1 MVYIEIAQ
9 PERLKPTSLS
19 KLSAFVSFEYDSN
32 LVSIIKSMGTRVYI
46 PDKKTWEIPE
56 SAVPML
62 MSRLRD
68 YDVLLRGEMRHETPE
83 SHAQLP
89 SGFVFTTKPYKH
101 QMEGVIYGLE
111 HESFL
116 LGDDQGLGKALSLST
131 LIYTPT
137 GAKTIKDIEVGDKV
151 FDDEGNIQTVSNVY
165 NHTDVQMYDI
175 TFSDGVVIRC
185 CKDHLWGI
193 IDQGKYKV
201 VDTNWFL
208 KENHL
213 GVRRADALR
222 NKTNWNYYIPLCK
235 PVNFEVQDLPL
246 DPYLVG
252 CLLGDGSITGTSVGF
267 TTSDDFIVQELN
279 KILYPDY
286 TLKSSDSMQ
295 SIDYNIIKTEMNE
308 DFGNPRKVNKIRKA
322 LEDMALM
329 GTNSH
334 SKFIPD
340 IFKFNSV
347 ENRISILQGLMDTD
361 GYASEDNLTQY
372 TTVSERLKDDVRFL
386 VESLGGMARVSEC
399 DGAYTLTIQ
408 LYDPTI
414 LFRLPRK
421 LNRVKK
427 RKFKPHR
434 NIVKIEEAGREDAKC
449 ISVTGSSELYVCEH
463 FVVTH
468 NTKEIIDLAMCR
480 KQTDGI
486 KHCLIICGINGNKYN
501 WADEV
506 KIHSREDSW
515 ILGTRFTKRPPIKMI
530 EGSTKDKMED
540 LNNIP
545 HQFFWITNIETLR
558 GGSFKENQGKRTVTR
573 FPIAEKIQEL
583 CDRGIIG
590 MIAFDEAHKAKNPD
604 SQQGKA
610 LLSIDCKGPKIPMS
624 GTFVLNNPLDL
635 YLPLKWA
642 GFETHSFYA
651 YKQHYCKMGGFG
663 GKEIVG
669 YKNLD
674 ELRSM
679 VSKVMLRRVKGDVLD
694 LPPKVHTIEWVDAYP
709 EQKSLYKDV
718 RDQVRDNIDKV
729 KVHPDPL
736 SEMLR
741 LRQVTGYPG
750 ILSSTVTKSA
760 KMDRMEELVEDE
772 VSVGGKAIIFSNW
785 SEMTNVIRHKLK
797 KYNPAYITGEVG
809 SVQRME
815 EKDRFQNDPNC
826 KVMIGTIGA
835 LGTGFTLTAAQLVIF
850 VDEPWNRGIKDQ
862 AEDRAHR
869 IGTRGTVRVVTI
881 LTRDTVDEGVYNL
894 VQKKGKMADLLVD
907 GKVDGKNVDNVLSYL
922 LTFGG

>member
-19 KLSAFVSFEYDSN
+19 KLSAFVSFEYESN

-46 PDKKTWEIPE
+46 PDKRTWEIPE

-62 MSRLRD
+62 MSRLHD
-68 YDVLLRGEMRHETPE
+68 YDVLLRGEMRHEAPE

-116 LGDDQGLGKALSLST
+116 LGDDQGLGK
-131 LIYTPT
+131 
-137 GAKTIKDIEVGDKV
+137 
-151 FDDEGNIQTVSNVY
+151 
-165 NHTDVQMYDI
+165 
-175 TFSDGVVIRC
+175 
-185 CKDHLWGI
+185 
-193 IDQGKYKV
+193 
-201 VDTNWFL
+201 
-208 KENHL
+208 
-213 GVRRADALR
+213 
-222 NKTNWNYYIPLCK
+222 
-235 PVNFEVQDLPL
+235 
-246 DPYLVG
+246 
-252 CLLGDGSITGTSVGF
+252 
-267 TTSDDFIVQELN
+267 
-279 KILYPDY
+279 
-286 TLKSSDSMQ
+286 
-295 SIDYNIIKTEMNE
+295 
-308 DFGNPRKVNKIRKA
+308 
-322 LEDMALM
+322 
-329 GTNSH
+329 
-334 SKFIPD
+334 
-340 IFKFNSV
+340 
-347 ENRISILQGLMDTD
+347 
-361 GYASEDNLTQY
+361 
-372 TTVSERLKDDVRFL
+372 
-386 VESLGGMARVSEC
+386 
-399 DGAYTLTIQ
+399 
-408 LYDPTI
+408 
-414 LFRLPRK
+414 
-421 LNRVKK
+421 
-427 RKFKPHR
+427 
-434 NIVKIEEAGREDAKC
+434 
-449 ISVTGSSELYVCEH
+449 
-463 FVVTH
+463 
-468 NTKEIIDLAMCR
+468 TKEIIDLAMCR
-480 KQTDGI
+480 KQTDGL

-558 GGSFKENQGKRTVTR
+558 GGSFKEKQGKRTVIR

-635 YLPLKWA
+635 YLPLKWS

-651 YKQHYCKMGGFG
+651 YKQHYCTMGGFG

-760 KMDRMEELVEDE
+760 KMDRMEELVEEE

>member
-19 KLSAFVSFEYDSN
+19 KLSAFVSFEYESN

-56 SAVPML
+56 SAVQML
-62 MSRLRD
+62 MRRLQD

-116 LGDDQGLGKALSLST
+116 LGDDQGLGK
-131 LIYTPT
+131 
-137 GAKTIKDIEVGDKV
+137 
-151 FDDEGNIQTVSNVY
+151 
-165 NHTDVQMYDI
+165 
-175 TFSDGVVIRC
+175 
-185 CKDHLWGI
+185 
-193 IDQGKYKV
+193 
-201 VDTNWFL
+201 
-208 KENHL
+208 
-213 GVRRADALR
+213 
-222 NKTNWNYYIPLCK
+222 
-235 PVNFEVQDLPL
+235 
-246 DPYLVG
+246 
-252 CLLGDGSITGTSVGF
+252 
-267 TTSDDFIVQELN
+267 
-279 KILYPDY
+279 
-286 TLKSSDSMQ
+286 
-295 SIDYNIIKTEMNE
+295 
-308 DFGNPRKVNKIRKA
+308 
-322 LEDMALM
+322 
-329 GTNSH
+329 
-334 SKFIPD
+334 
-340 IFKFNSV
+340 
-347 ENRISILQGLMDTD
+347 
-361 GYASEDNLTQY
+361 
-372 TTVSERLKDDVRFL
+372 
-386 VESLGGMARVSEC
+386 
-399 DGAYTLTIQ
+399 
-408 LYDPTI
+408 
-414 LFRLPRK
+414 
-421 LNRVKK
+421 
-427 RKFKPHR
+427 
-434 NIVKIEEAGREDAKC
+434 
-449 ISVTGSSELYVCEH
+449 
-463 FVVTH
+463 
-468 NTKEIIDLAMCR
+468 TKEIIDLAMCR
-480 KQTDGI
+480 KQTDGL

-506 KIHSREDSW
+506 KIHSKEDSW

-558 GGSFKENQGKRTVTR
+558 GGSFKEKQGKRTVIR

-583 CDRGIIG
+583 CDKGIIG

-760 KMDRMEELVEDE
+760 KMDRMEELVEEE
-772 VSVGGKAIIFSNW
+772 VAVGGKAIIFSNW

-809 SVQRME
+809 SVQRIE

>member
-1 MVYIEIAQ
+1 MVHIEIAQ

-68 YDVLLRGEMRHETPE
+68 YDVLLRGEMHHETPE
-83 SHAQLP
+83 SHARLP

-116 LGDDQGLGKALSLST
+116 LGDDQGLGK
-131 LIYTPT
+131 
-137 GAKTIKDIEVGDKV
+137 
-151 FDDEGNIQTVSNVY
+151 
-165 NHTDVQMYDI
+165 
-175 TFSDGVVIRC
+175 
-185 CKDHLWGI
+185 
-193 IDQGKYKV
+193 
-201 VDTNWFL
+201 
-208 KENHL
+208 
-213 GVRRADALR
+213 
-222 NKTNWNYYIPLCK
+222 
-235 PVNFEVQDLPL
+235 
-246 DPYLVG
+246 
-252 CLLGDGSITGTSVGF
+252 
-267 TTSDDFIVQELN
+267 
-279 KILYPDY
+279 
-286 TLKSSDSMQ
+286 
-295 SIDYNIIKTEMNE
+295 
-308 DFGNPRKVNKIRKA
+308 
-322 LEDMALM
+322 
-329 GTNSH
+329 
-334 SKFIPD
+334 
-340 IFKFNSV
+340 
-347 ENRISILQGLMDTD
+347 
-361 GYASEDNLTQY
+361 
-372 TTVSERLKDDVRFL
+372 
-386 VESLGGMARVSEC
+386 
-399 DGAYTLTIQ
+399 
-408 LYDPTI
+408 
-414 LFRLPRK
+414 
-421 LNRVKK
+421 
-427 RKFKPHR
+427 
-434 NIVKIEEAGREDAKC
+434 
-449 ISVTGSSELYVCEH
+449 
-463 FVVTH
+463 
-468 NTKEIIDLAMCR
+468 TKEIIDIAMCR
-480 KQTDGI
+480 KQTDGL

-558 GGSFKENQGKRTVTR
+558 GGSFKEKQGKRTVTR

-651 YKQHYCKMGGFG
+651 YKQHYCTMGGFG

-709 EQKSLYKDV
+709 EQKALYKDV

-760 KMDRMEELVEDE
+760 KMDRMEELVEEE
-772 VSVGGKAIIFSNW
+772 VLVGGKAIIFSNW
-785 SEMTNVIRHKLK
+785 SEMTNVIRNKLK

-815 EKDRFQNDPNC
+815 EKDRFQNDPDC

-835 LGTGFTLTAAQLVIF
+835 LGTGFTLNAAQLVIF

-869 IGTRGTVRVVTI
+869 IGTRGTVRIVTI

-922 LTFGG
+922 LNFGG

>member
-62 MSRLRD
+62 MSRLHD

-116 LGDDQGLGKALSLST
+116 LGDDQGMGK
-131 LIYTPT
+131 
-137 GAKTIKDIEVGDKV
+137 
-151 FDDEGNIQTVSNVY
+151 
-165 NHTDVQMYDI
+165 
-175 TFSDGVVIRC
+175 
-185 CKDHLWGI
+185 
-193 IDQGKYKV
+193 
-201 VDTNWFL
+201 
-208 KENHL
+208 
-213 GVRRADALR
+213 
-222 NKTNWNYYIPLCK
+222 
-235 PVNFEVQDLPL
+235 
-246 DPYLVG
+246 
-252 CLLGDGSITGTSVGF
+252 
-267 TTSDDFIVQELN
+267 
-279 KILYPDY
+279 
-286 TLKSSDSMQ
+286 
-295 SIDYNIIKTEMNE
+295 
-308 DFGNPRKVNKIRKA
+308 
-322 LEDMALM
+322 
-329 GTNSH
+329 
-334 SKFIPD
+334 
-340 IFKFNSV
+340 
-347 ENRISILQGLMDTD
+347 
-361 GYASEDNLTQY
+361 
-372 TTVSERLKDDVRFL
+372 
-386 VESLGGMARVSEC
+386 
-399 DGAYTLTIQ
+399 
-408 LYDPTI
+408 
-414 LFRLPRK
+414 
-421 LNRVKK
+421 
-427 RKFKPHR
+427 
-434 NIVKIEEAGREDAKC
+434 
-449 ISVTGSSELYVCEH
+449 
-463 FVVTH
+463 
-468 NTKEIIDLAMCR
+468 TKELIDLAMCR
-480 KQTDGI
+480 KQTDGL

-558 GGSFKENQGKRTVTR
+558 GGSFKEKQGKRTITR

-869 IGTRGTVRVVTI
+869 IGTRGTVRIVTI

>member
-62 MSRLRD
+62 MSRLHD
-68 YDVLLRGEMRHETPE
+68 YDVLLRGKMRHETPE

-89 SGFVFTTKPYKH
+89 SGFMFTTKPYKH

-116 LGDDQGLGKALSLST
+116 LGDDQGLGK
-131 LIYTPT
+131 
-137 GAKTIKDIEVGDKV
+137 
-151 FDDEGNIQTVSNVY
+151 
-165 NHTDVQMYDI
+165 
-175 TFSDGVVIRC
+175 
-185 CKDHLWGI
+185 
-193 IDQGKYKV
+193 
-201 VDTNWFL
+201 
-208 KENHL
+208 
-213 GVRRADALR
+213 
-222 NKTNWNYYIPLCK
+222 
-235 PVNFEVQDLPL
+235 
-246 DPYLVG
+246 
-252 CLLGDGSITGTSVGF
+252 
-267 TTSDDFIVQELN
+267 
-279 KILYPDY
+279 
-286 TLKSSDSMQ
+286 
-295 SIDYNIIKTEMNE
+295 
-308 DFGNPRKVNKIRKA
+308 
-322 LEDMALM
+322 
-329 GTNSH
+329 
-334 SKFIPD
+334 
-340 IFKFNSV
+340 
-347 ENRISILQGLMDTD
+347 
-361 GYASEDNLTQY
+361 
-372 TTVSERLKDDVRFL
+372 
-386 VESLGGMARVSEC
+386 
-399 DGAYTLTIQ
+399 
-408 LYDPTI
+408 
-414 LFRLPRK
+414 
-421 LNRVKK
+421 
-427 RKFKPHR
+427 
-434 NIVKIEEAGREDAKC
+434 
-449 ISVTGSSELYVCEH
+449 
-463 FVVTH
+463 
-468 NTKEIIDLAMCR
+468 TKEIIDIAMCR

-506 KIHSREDSW
+506 KIHSKEDSW

-545 HQFFWITNIETLR
+545 CQFFWITNIETLR
-558 GGSFKENQGKRTVTR
+558 GGSFKEKQGKRTVIR

-610 LLSIDCKGPKIPMS
+610 LLSINCKGPKIPMS

-635 YLPLKWA
+635 YLPLRWA

-651 YKQHYCKMGGFG
+651 YKQHYCTMGGFG

-750 ILSSTVTKSA
+750 IISSTVTKSA
-760 KMDRMEELVEDE
+760 KMDRMEELVEEE

-869 IGTRGTVRVVTI
+869 IGTRGTVRIVTI

>member
-62 MSRLRD
+62 MSRLHD
-68 YDVLLRGEMRHETPE
+68 YDVLLRGKMRHETPE

-89 SGFVFTTKPYKH
+89 SGFMFTTKPYKH

-116 LGDDQGLGKALSLST
+116 LGDDQGLGK
-131 LIYTPT
+131 
-137 GAKTIKDIEVGDKV
+137 
-151 FDDEGNIQTVSNVY
+151 
-165 NHTDVQMYDI
+165 
-175 TFSDGVVIRC
+175 
-185 CKDHLWGI
+185 
-193 IDQGKYKV
+193 
-201 VDTNWFL
+201 
-208 KENHL
+208 
-213 GVRRADALR
+213 
-222 NKTNWNYYIPLCK
+222 
-235 PVNFEVQDLPL
+235 
-246 DPYLVG
+246 
-252 CLLGDGSITGTSVGF
+252 
-267 TTSDDFIVQELN
+267 
-279 KILYPDY
+279 
-286 TLKSSDSMQ
+286 
-295 SIDYNIIKTEMNE
+295 
-308 DFGNPRKVNKIRKA
+308 
-322 LEDMALM
+322 
-329 GTNSH
+329 
-334 SKFIPD
+334 
-340 IFKFNSV
+340 
-347 ENRISILQGLMDTD
+347 
-361 GYASEDNLTQY
+361 
-372 TTVSERLKDDVRFL
+372 
-386 VESLGGMARVSEC
+386 
-399 DGAYTLTIQ
+399 
-408 LYDPTI
+408 
-414 LFRLPRK
+414 
-421 LNRVKK
+421 
-427 RKFKPHR
+427 
-434 NIVKIEEAGREDAKC
+434 
-449 ISVTGSSELYVCEH
+449 
-463 FVVTH
+463 
-468 NTKEIIDLAMCR
+468 TKEIIDIAMCR

-506 KIHSREDSW
+506 KIHSKEDSW

-545 HQFFWITNIETLR
+545 CQFFWITNIETLR
-558 GGSFKENQGKRTVTR
+558 GGSFKEKQGKRTVIR

-635 YLPLKWA
+635 YLPLRWA

-651 YKQHYCKMGGFG
+651 YKQHYCTMGGFG

>member
-19 KLSAFVSFEYDSN
+19 KLSAFVSFEYESN

-68 YDVLLRGEMRHETPE
+68 YDVLLRGEMRHETPQ

-116 LGDDQGLGKALSLST
+116 LGDDQGLGK
-131 LIYTPT
+131 
-137 GAKTIKDIEVGDKV
+137 
-151 FDDEGNIQTVSNVY
+151 
-165 NHTDVQMYDI
+165 
-175 TFSDGVVIRC
+175 
-185 CKDHLWGI
+185 
-193 IDQGKYKV
+193 
-201 VDTNWFL
+201 
-208 KENHL
+208 
-213 GVRRADALR
+213 
-222 NKTNWNYYIPLCK
+222 
-235 PVNFEVQDLPL
+235 
-246 DPYLVG
+246 
-252 CLLGDGSITGTSVGF
+252 
-267 TTSDDFIVQELN
+267 
-279 KILYPDY
+279 
-286 TLKSSDSMQ
+286 
-295 SIDYNIIKTEMNE
+295 
-308 DFGNPRKVNKIRKA
+308 
-322 LEDMALM
+322 
-329 GTNSH
+329 
-334 SKFIPD
+334 
-340 IFKFNSV
+340 
-347 ENRISILQGLMDTD
+347 
-361 GYASEDNLTQY
+361 
-372 TTVSERLKDDVRFL
+372 
-386 VESLGGMARVSEC
+386 
-399 DGAYTLTIQ
+399 
-408 LYDPTI
+408 
-414 LFRLPRK
+414 
-421 LNRVKK
+421 
-427 RKFKPHR
+427 
-434 NIVKIEEAGREDAKC
+434 
-449 ISVTGSSELYVCEH
+449 
-463 FVVTH
+463 
-468 NTKEIIDLAMCR
+468 TKEIIDIAMCR
-480 KQTDGI
+480 KQTDGL

-558 GGSFKENQGKRTVTR
+558 GGSFKEKQGKRTVMR

-583 CDRGIIG
+583 CDKGIIG

-635 YLPLKWA
+635 YLPLRWS

-729 KVHPDPL
+729 KVNPDPL

>member
-1 MVYIEIAQ
+1 MVHIEIAQ

-19 KLSAFVSFEYDSN
+19 KLSAFVSFEYESN

-62 MSRLRD
+62 MSRLRE

-116 LGDDQGLGKALSLST
+116 LGDDQGLGK
-131 LIYTPT
+131 
-137 GAKTIKDIEVGDKV
+137 
-151 FDDEGNIQTVSNVY
+151 
-165 NHTDVQMYDI
+165 
-175 TFSDGVVIRC
+175 
-185 CKDHLWGI
+185 
-193 IDQGKYKV
+193 
-201 VDTNWFL
+201 
-208 KENHL
+208 
-213 GVRRADALR
+213 
-222 NKTNWNYYIPLCK
+222 
-235 PVNFEVQDLPL
+235 
-246 DPYLVG
+246 
-252 CLLGDGSITGTSVGF
+252 
-267 TTSDDFIVQELN
+267 
-279 KILYPDY
+279 
-286 TLKSSDSMQ
+286 
-295 SIDYNIIKTEMNE
+295 
-308 DFGNPRKVNKIRKA
+308 
-322 LEDMALM
+322 
-329 GTNSH
+329 
-334 SKFIPD
+334 
-340 IFKFNSV
+340 
-347 ENRISILQGLMDTD
+347 
-361 GYASEDNLTQY
+361 
-372 TTVSERLKDDVRFL
+372 
-386 VESLGGMARVSEC
+386 
-399 DGAYTLTIQ
+399 
-408 LYDPTI
+408 
-414 LFRLPRK
+414 
-421 LNRVKK
+421 
-427 RKFKPHR
+427 
-434 NIVKIEEAGREDAKC
+434 
-449 ISVTGSSELYVCEH
+449 
-463 FVVTH
+463 
-468 NTKEIIDLAMCR
+468 TKEIIDLAMCR
-480 KQTDGI
+480 KQTDGL

-540 LNNIP
+540 LNNVP

-558 GGSFKENQGKRTVTR
+558 GGSFKEKQGKRTVIR

-635 YLPLKWA
+635 YLPLRWS

>member
-19 KLSAFVSFEYDSN
+19 KLSAFVSFDYDSN

-62 MSRLRD
+62 MSRLHD

-116 LGDDQGLGKALSLST
+116 LGDDQGLGK
-131 LIYTPT
+131 
-137 GAKTIKDIEVGDKV
+137 
-151 FDDEGNIQTVSNVY
+151 
-165 NHTDVQMYDI
+165 
-175 TFSDGVVIRC
+175 
-185 CKDHLWGI
+185 
-193 IDQGKYKV
+193 
-201 VDTNWFL
+201 
-208 KENHL
+208 
-213 GVRRADALR
+213 
-222 NKTNWNYYIPLCK
+222 
-235 PVNFEVQDLPL
+235 
-246 DPYLVG
+246 
-252 CLLGDGSITGTSVGF
+252 
-267 TTSDDFIVQELN
+267 
-279 KILYPDY
+279 
-286 TLKSSDSMQ
+286 
-295 SIDYNIIKTEMNE
+295 
-308 DFGNPRKVNKIRKA
+308 
-322 LEDMALM
+322 
-329 GTNSH
+329 
-334 SKFIPD
+334 
-340 IFKFNSV
+340 
-347 ENRISILQGLMDTD
+347 
-361 GYASEDNLTQY
+361 
-372 TTVSERLKDDVRFL
+372 
-386 VESLGGMARVSEC
+386 
-399 DGAYTLTIQ
+399 
-408 LYDPTI
+408 
-414 LFRLPRK
+414 
-421 LNRVKK
+421 
-427 RKFKPHR
+427 
-434 NIVKIEEAGREDAKC
+434 
-449 ISVTGSSELYVCEH
+449 
-463 FVVTH
+463 
-468 NTKEIIDLAMCR
+468 TKEIIDIAMCR
-480 KQTDGI
+480 KQTDGL

-506 KIHSREDSW
+506 KIHSKEDSW

-558 GGSFKENQGKRTVTR
+558 GGSFKEKQGKRTVTR

-583 CDRGIIG
+583 CDKGIIG

-869 IGTRGTVRVVTI
+869 IGTRGTVRIVTI

>member
-46 PDKKTWEIPE
+46 PEKKTWEIPE

-62 MSRLRD
+62 MSRLHD
-68 YDVLLRGEMRHETPE
+68 YDVLLRGEMHHETPE

-89 SGFVFTTKPYKH
+89 PGFVFTTKPYKH

-116 LGDDQGLGKALSLST
+116 LGDDQGLGK
-131 LIYTPT
+131 
-137 GAKTIKDIEVGDKV
+137 
-151 FDDEGNIQTVSNVY
+151 
-165 NHTDVQMYDI
+165 
-175 TFSDGVVIRC
+175 
-185 CKDHLWGI
+185 
-193 IDQGKYKV
+193 
-201 VDTNWFL
+201 
-208 KENHL
+208 
-213 GVRRADALR
+213 
-222 NKTNWNYYIPLCK
+222 
-235 PVNFEVQDLPL
+235 
-246 DPYLVG
+246 
-252 CLLGDGSITGTSVGF
+252 
-267 TTSDDFIVQELN
+267 
-279 KILYPDY
+279 
-286 TLKSSDSMQ
+286 
-295 SIDYNIIKTEMNE
+295 
-308 DFGNPRKVNKIRKA
+308 
-322 LEDMALM
+322 
-329 GTNSH
+329 
-334 SKFIPD
+334 
-340 IFKFNSV
+340 
-347 ENRISILQGLMDTD
+347 
-361 GYASEDNLTQY
+361 
-372 TTVSERLKDDVRFL
+372 
-386 VESLGGMARVSEC
+386 
-399 DGAYTLTIQ
+399 
-408 LYDPTI
+408 
-414 LFRLPRK
+414 
-421 LNRVKK
+421 
-427 RKFKPHR
+427 
-434 NIVKIEEAGREDAKC
+434 
-449 ISVTGSSELYVCEH
+449 
-463 FVVTH
+463 
-468 NTKEIIDLAMCR
+468 TKEIIDLAMCR
-480 KQTDGI
+480 KQTDGL

-545 HQFFWITNIETLR
+545 CQFFWITNIETLR
-558 GGSFKENQGKRTVTR
+558 GGSFKEKQGKRTVMR

-583 CDRGIIG
+583 CDKGIIG

-651 YKQHYCKMGGFG
+651 YKQHYCTMGGFG

-760 KMDRMEELVEDE
+760 KMDRMEELVEEE
-772 VSVGGKAIIFSNW
+772 VAVGGKAIIFSNW

-869 IGTRGTVRVVTI
+869 IGTRGTVRIVTI

>member
-116 LGDDQGLGKALSLST
+116 LGDDQGLGK
-131 LIYTPT
+131 
-137 GAKTIKDIEVGDKV
+137 
-151 FDDEGNIQTVSNVY
+151 
-165 NHTDVQMYDI
+165 
-175 TFSDGVVIRC
+175 
-185 CKDHLWGI
+185 
-193 IDQGKYKV
+193 
-201 VDTNWFL
+201 
-208 KENHL
+208 
-213 GVRRADALR
+213 
-222 NKTNWNYYIPLCK
+222 
-235 PVNFEVQDLPL
+235 
-246 DPYLVG
+246 
-252 CLLGDGSITGTSVGF
+252 
-267 TTSDDFIVQELN
+267 
-279 KILYPDY
+279 
-286 TLKSSDSMQ
+286 
-295 SIDYNIIKTEMNE
+295 
-308 DFGNPRKVNKIRKA
+308 
-322 LEDMALM
+322 
-329 GTNSH
+329 
-334 SKFIPD
+334 
-340 IFKFNSV
+340 
-347 ENRISILQGLMDTD
+347 
-361 GYASEDNLTQY
+361 
-372 TTVSERLKDDVRFL
+372 
-386 VESLGGMARVSEC
+386 
-399 DGAYTLTIQ
+399 
-408 LYDPTI
+408 
-414 LFRLPRK
+414 
-421 LNRVKK
+421 
-427 RKFKPHR
+427 
-434 NIVKIEEAGREDAKC
+434 
-449 ISVTGSSELYVCEH
+449 
-463 FVVTH
+463 
-468 NTKEIIDLAMCR
+468 TKEIIDLAMCR
-480 KQTDGI
+480 KQTDGL

-540 LNNIP
+540 LNNVP

-558 GGSFKENQGKRTVTR
+558 GGSFKEKQGKRTVIR

-583 CDRGIIG
+583 CDKGIIG

-635 YLPLKWA
+635 YLPLRWS

-760 KMDRMEELVEDE
+760 KMDRMEELVEEE

-869 IGTRGTVRVVTI
+869 IGTRGTVRIVTI